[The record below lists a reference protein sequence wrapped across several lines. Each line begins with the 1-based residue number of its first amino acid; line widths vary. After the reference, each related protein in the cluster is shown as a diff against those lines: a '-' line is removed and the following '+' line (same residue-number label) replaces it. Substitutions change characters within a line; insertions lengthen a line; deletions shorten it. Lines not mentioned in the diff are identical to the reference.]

1 MTWINRQRG
10 RLSHCINNQDNCN
23 LIHHHGNEFSLYI
36 ASDLPL
42 SLPGH
47 KTVPITFNQTKT
59 SLKNCN
65 EKTIQHR
72 RIMSRRRYSET
83 DHTRSSRS
91 LRLTSIQK
99 AIILLKIIILDVV

>member
-10 RLSHCINNQDNCN
+10 CLSHCINTQDNCN
-23 LIHHHGNEFSLYI
+23 LIHPYGNEFSLYI
-36 ASDLPL
+36 AADLPL

-47 KTVPITFNQTKT
+47 KTVLVTANQTKT

-83 DHTRSSRS
+83 DHTQ
-91 LRLTSIQK
+91 L
-99 AIILLKIIILDVV
+99 

>member
-10 RLSHCINNQDNCN
+10 RLFHCINNQDNCN

-36 ASDLPL
+36 AADLPL
-42 SLPGH
+42 SLPWH
-47 KTVPITFNQTKT
+47 KTVSVTENQTKT
-59 SLKNCN
+59 SLKNCS

-83 DHTRSSRS
+83 DHTQLCRRLRFSSIRNV
-91 LRLTSIQK
+91 
-99 AIILLKIIILDVV
+99 IILLKIIKLSVA